1 MTRPIETMD
10 DIAAAAEALSRVE
23 PRFAALV
30 ADAGLPPLRRAPG
43 GFAGLAAI
51 IVEQQIS
58 LYAAAA
64 ILKRL
69 REAVSPLTP
78 QGLIAAGPEVMA
90 AAGLSRAK
98 IASLTALAE
107 AVAAGML
114 DLDAL
119 ARSDDEGASAA
130 LCAIRGI
137 GPWTADIYLL
147 TCLGRPDVWP
157 AGDVALQTAAEM
169 VLELQQRPDPR
180 AMLALAQPWRPW
192 RAVAARLL
200 WAHYRRVK
208 FRIAPEMA

>member
-1 MTRPIETMD
+1 MRLIETMD
-10 DIAAAAEALSRVE
+10 DIAAATESLGHVE

-30 ADAGLPPLRRAPG
+30 AEAGLPPLRRAPS

-58 LYAAAA
+58 LHAAAA

-69 REAVSPLTP
+69 KQAVAPLTP
-78 QGLIAAGPEVMA
+78 EGLMAAGPEAMA

-107 AVAAGML
+107 AVIAGHL
-114 DLDAL
+114 DIDRLERLDDA
-119 ARSDDEGASAA
+119 GASAA

-157 AGDVALQTAAEM
+157 AGDVALQTAAGM
-169 VLELQQRPDPR
+169 VLELAERPGPR
-180 AMLALAQPWRPW
+180 AMASLAEPWRPW

-208 FRIAPEMA
+208 FRIVPETA

>member
-1 MTRPIETMD
+1 MTRLIESMD
-10 DIAAAAEALSRVE
+10 DIAAAADALGRVE

-30 ADAGLPPLRRAPG
+30 AEAGLPPLRRAPA

-58 LYAAAA
+58 LHAAAA

-69 REAVSPLTP
+69 KRAVSPLTP
-78 QGLIAAGPEVMA
+78 QGLIAAGPEVMT

-107 AVAAGML
+107 AVVADRL
-114 DLDAL
+114 DLDGL
-119 ARSDDEGASAA
+119 ERLDDAGAAAA
-130 LCAIRGI
+130 LCAVRGI

-157 AGDVALQTAAEM
+157 AGDVALQTAAAM
-169 VLELQQRPDPR
+169 VLELQERPHPR
-180 AMLALAQPWRPW
+180 AMLSLAEPWRPW

-208 FRIAPEMA
+208 FRIVPEMA